1 MQNIRNIHLFLGQTC
16 DFTSQNPRIIQHVN
30 PEVYY
35 DQPHLN
41 RAFKKLT
48 SFSPV
53 EYFQA
58 NSILQDNLM
67 SASYN
72 EVSDL

>member
-1 MQNIRNIHLFLGQTC
+1 M
-16 DFTSQNPRIIQHVN
+16 N

-48 SFSPV
+48 GFSPV

-72 EVSDL
+72 EVSEL